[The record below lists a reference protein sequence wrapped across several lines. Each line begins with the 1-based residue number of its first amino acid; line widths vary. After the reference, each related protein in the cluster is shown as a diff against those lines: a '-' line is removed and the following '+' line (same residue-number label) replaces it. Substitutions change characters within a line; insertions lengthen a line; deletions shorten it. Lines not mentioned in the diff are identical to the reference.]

1 MKELE
6 CSSYTRFMDTSC
18 NLEIWEERTLTCP
31 SESTFHIT
39 SIVEG
44 ECQKTPCSSMLEILS
59 GEPDCQSFIKLKVE
73 TRIEPY
79 ASYVT
84 YEINIE
90 TNDPSFTFD
99 KSSKIP
105 DLPPKSPFKN
115 TFDMKFV
122 EKRREA
128 LEEFLVKL
136 MFKKNIFCL
145 AERSIYFLQ
154 SSIAIA
160 EIKEIIGGKSN
171 YVDVNWPGIIK
182 ESTWPL
188 KNTDDKFI
196 SNEDGDGICAANV
209 TSLAS
214 SHNSS
219 LGCKRVSF
227 CDLVTVAEIHST

>member
-1 MKELE
+1 
-6 CSSYTRFMDTSC
+6 
-18 NLEIWEERTLTCP
+18 
-31 SESTFHIT
+31 
-39 SIVEG
+39 
-44 ECQKTPCSSMLEILS
+44 MLEILS
-59 GEPDCQSFIKLKVE
+59 GQPDCQSFIKLKVE

-90 TNDPSFTFD
+90 TNNPSFTFD
-99 KSSKIP
+99 ESSIRRRYSDFRILRSMLAKQFPFTKIP

-136 MFKKNIFCL
+136 LFKNIFL
-145 AERSIYFLQ
+145 SSRAFHLFLQ
-154 SSIAIA
+154 SSITIA

-171 YVDVNWPGIIK
+171 YVDVNWPVIIK

-188 KNTDDKFI
+188 KNTDDKLI
-196 SNEDGDGICAANV
+196 SNEEGESICAANA